1 MAVTHLL
8 FIVYCLLFIV
18 LFAIS
23 YTKEKKSNYFNSH
36 GKEKKKDVWI
46 SHIIYALCLMTKS
59 KQCLFLNH

>member
-36 GKEKKKDVWI
+36 GKEKKKMFGYHI
-46 SHIIYALCLMTKS
+46 SYMLYV
-59 KQCLFLNH
+59 